1 MCMLCV
7 IPPHTVPTRDRLENS
22 ALNNPHGFG
31 FAIAIPSENRILVE
45 HTMDADESIN
55 RFLEARSQYPEG
67 YAMWHARL
75 ATHGTTDINN
85 CHPFR
90 VGKDNLTYLAHN
102 GILPV
107 IETDAYRSDTRV
119 FAEDVLPAIGGVSVL
134 DNEQAWNILEDF
146 TSGSKVC
153 VITLNPAAKQQ
164 MYLLHAGKG
173 WHDESGVWWSN
184 DGCKIAGT
192 RTYDG
197 YGYYTSTRDYDYW
210 GYGSSKKTDAT
221 NNVLGYN
228 EDGCNVCES
237 YFVSKRL
244 QLCSTCYACQ
254 KCFMLYDECKC
265 TGAFMDERRESFRDE
280 YYALKNEDKPKSIHA
295 VPLSDTSQA
304 WDF

>member
-7 IPPHTVPTRDRLENS
+7 IPPHTTPTRDRLENS

-55 RFLEARSQYPEG
+55 RFLEARAQYPEG

-75 ATHGTTDINN
+75 ATHGSTTLDN

-102 GILPV
+102 GIIPV
-107 IETDAYRSDTRV
+107 IETDAYRSDTRI
-119 FAEDVLPAIGGVSVL
+119 FAEDVLPAMGGVSVL
-134 DNEQAWNILEDF
+134 DNEQAWNVLEDF

-173 WHDESGVWWSN
+173 WHDETGVWWSN
-184 DGCKIAGT
+184 DGCKIAGS
-192 RTYDG
+192 RTYD
-197 YGYYTSTRDYDYW
+197 YSSYYSSRDYDW
-210 GYGSSKKTDAT
+210 WSYGTTEKNATT
-221 NNVLGYN
+221 NNVIGYN
-228 EDGCNVCES
+228 DDGCSVCDS
-237 YFVSKRL
+237 DFVSKRL
-244 QLCSTCYACQ
+244 QLCSNCYSCQ
-254 KCFMLYDECKC
+254 KCFMMYDECKC
-265 TGAFMDERRESFRDE
+265 TGAYKQERDKALEQDMKE
-280 YYALKNEDKPKSIHA
+280 YQASKPKSIHA